1 MAKRGHKRPST
12 SIPTSPDNIPT
23 LFTTL
28 HHCRLLIPTNLIP
41 AHFPT
46 CATFDVGSVVAAVR
60 GARHL
65 LRNEI
70 IMMYYTR
77 VTIDIDRNELKIAA
91 EHAFVIIINEP
102 PSSSWHT
109 RAFLTTFI
117 FLEWPLELHTR
128 TLRAAQPVEEYIVR
142 IITKSNEEYG
152 PLRISHSATLKFQ
165 GVISQLVR
173 RLALF

>member
-1 MAKRGHKRPST
+1 
-12 SIPTSPDNIPT
+12 
-23 LFTTL
+23 
-28 HHCRLLIPTNLIP
+28 
-41 AHFPT
+41 
-46 CATFDVGSVVAAVR
+46 
-60 GARHL
+60 
-65 LRNEI
+65 
-70 IMMYYTR
+70 MMYYTR

-102 PSSSWHT
+102 PSSSWYT

>member
-1 MAKRGHKRPST
+1 
-12 SIPTSPDNIPT
+12 
-23 LFTTL
+23 
-28 HHCRLLIPTNLIP
+28 
-41 AHFPT
+41 
-46 CATFDVGSVVAAVR
+46 
-60 GARHL
+60 
-65 LRNEI
+65 
-70 IMMYYTR
+70 MMYYTR

-91 EHAFVIIINEP
+91 ERAFVIIINEP
-102 PSSSWHT
+102 SSSSWHT

-128 TLRAAQPVEEYIVR
+128 TLRAVEEYIVR